1 MCLNVHF
8 DIPLVFYTLLR
19 FIMKPYF
26 GLRGSSLNIM
36 ISIIAGLDFL
46 YAGTLLF
53 KKYQKLTKCY
63 IDYLV
68 MTSMSLPIAPLLY
81 RSFTY
86 TQQGRHGRSIDL
98 ELIRHSLP

>member
-1 MCLNVHF
+1 
-8 DIPLVFYTLLR
+8 
-19 FIMKPYF
+19 
-26 GLRGSSLNIM
+26 M

-68 MTSMSLPIAPLLY
+68 MTSMSLLAPLLY
-81 RSFTY
+81 RRFTY
-86 TQQGRHGRSIDL
+86 TQQGRHGRSIDP
-98 ELIRHSLP
+98 ELIRHSLPRD